1 MLYEDK
7 IFDIGF
13 VHPAD
18 PAPLTASE
26 RFLFFAAIHC
36 TGTLQ
41 NLGIIRTS
49 IPTNDSGF

>member
-18 PAPLTASE
+18 PAPRVDCPHA
-26 RFLFFAAIHC
+26 
-36 TGTLQ
+36 
-41 NLGIIRTS
+41 
-49 IPTNDSGF
+49 